1 MTPCSATPG
10 PVLRLG
16 RPLGLPVSIHYVSE
30 PPLGILVLAPLELEV
45 RQPQLQPDQEL
56 VRPKESLD
64 PVLLPALGGR
74 ASGSRASRAPR
85 GGAPGLDVHP
95 HRQEAPGHRPFVTA
109 GKDPMTTV
117 GQPIGILRRVP
128 LP

>member
-30 PPLGILVLAPLELEV
+30 PPLGVLVLAPLELEV

-56 VRPKESLD
+56 VRPQESLD
-64 PVLLPALGGR
+64 PVLLPALGVEHQDHGR
-74 ASGSRASRAPR
+74 PVRP
-85 GGAPGLDVHP
+85 VVV
-95 HRQEAPGHRPFVTA
+95 RQALMCTRTGRKRLVTA
-109 GKDPMTTV
+109 
-117 GQPIGILRRVP
+117 L
-128 LP
+128 LPPRERIR